1 MFFDFPQADYS
12 MVSDGAG
19 AKGLDSD
26 ASYMKVSMKD
36 AMDTDVETVQS
47 FVLADATSSA
57 DERERGPQKAVATPE
72 KIDESDKSL
81 SQGESLSLPMSS
93 EGSFRPTAS
102 MEALV
107 FAADS
112 EETRDKNFENLR
124 ALVSNLSDLDRRV
137 NALHE
142 HLQSTSEATGRVPT
156 TDQTA
161 HEASASVEE
170 VKKEVDVGD
179 FPAPAPFLAPDEPDW
194 GGDEDK
200 EEKPTPE
207 DFQKAMGQPVSQEE
221 TQRLTELLEEQKR
234 MLEIVVAEQEASKKA
249 RETQQSGHE
258 ALDAVAQGRVGD
270 CIDWVD
276 AARPEQVREVVDA
289 NGLNLLHW
297 AARENCL
304 ELVFKLLAK
313 CPDLANRATKASRTP
328 PSWTPLM
335 MLAQNQVPNEAMG
348 RVNFERADACLRQMS
363 QALVNHMSL
372 LGLQQRGGT
381 YATVL
386 HLAAANANWQVTKKA
401 LWRVHDLAG
410 NDAVLAILSMK
421 NQTATSLEQFVG
433 SGFGDV

>member
-1 MFFDFPQADYS
+1 MSYFDFRQADYS
-12 MVSDGAG
+12 MVSDVAG
-19 AKGLDSD
+19 AKGRDSD

-36 AMDTDVETVQS
+36 AMDTDLETVQS
-47 FVLADATSSA
+47 FVLADAMSSA
-57 DERERGPQKAVATPE
+57 DECERGPQKAVATPE

-81 SQGESLSLPMSS
+81 SQPGSLPMSS
-93 EGSFRPTAS
+93 EGSFNPTAS
-102 MEALV
+102 MEARV

-112 EETRDKNFENLR
+112 EETRDKNFDNLR
-124 ALVSNLSDLDRRV
+124 ALVCNLSELDKRV
-137 NALHE
+137 NALAAK
-142 HLQSTSEATGRVPT
+142 SSPREATGRVDPKPDHAAESEAPT
-156 TDQTA
+156 VA
-161 HEASASVEE
+161 E
-170 VKKEVDVGD
+170 KKEADVGAV
-179 FPAPAPFLAPDEPDW
+179 PPPEPFLPPEEPDW
-194 GGDEDK
+194 GGDDEETEEK

-207 DFQKAMGQPVSQEE
+207 DFQQSMQQPVSQEE
-221 TQRLTELLEEQKR
+221 AQRLTDLLEEQKKL
-234 MLEIVVAEQEASKKA
+234 LETVVAEQEASKLA

-297 AARENCL
+297 AVRENCL
-304 ELVFKLLAK
+304 QLVFRLLAK
-313 CPDLANRATKASRTP
+313 CPDLANRTTKPSRTP

-348 RVNFERADACLRQMS
+348 RVNFERADTCLRQMS

-372 LGLQQRGGT
+372 QGLQTRGGS

-386 HLAAANANWQVTKKA
+386 HLAAANANWQVTKKV

-421 NQTATSLEQFVG
+421 NATAASL
-433 SGFGDV
+433 DK